1 MPERTTGPFVLLDDN
16 RAGIGQRLLFR
27 APLDII
33 ACHDYD
39 KIDALFQQL
48 EAALARGHYVAGWM
62 AYEAGYALESK
73 LRPLAP
79 PLGDMPLAWF
89 GVFTAPDLT
98 AAHADRGGA
107 VLVDDITPS
116 VDKARYETAIAAIK
130 NYLLAGDVYQINFTF
145 PLNFSLQ
152 GWPADLFARLRR
164 AQPVA
169 YGAHIHNDGW
179 DILSLS
185 PELFFEKRGRQLTV
199 RPMKGTAPRGL
210 TLAEDKKIADALRA
224 DAKSQAEN
232 LMIVDL
238 LRNDLSRLAQP
249 GTVEVPALF
258 EIETYRTLLQMT
270 STVTA
275 EINEDIS
282 LKNLFKSL
290 FPCGSVT
297 GAPKIRAMEIIRD
310 LEQTP
315 RGVYTGAIG
324 YITPERDMTF
334 SVPIRTLTLTP
345 EDRRARRWRGSLGIG
360 SGIVIDSAA
369 EAEYEECLLK
379 ATFLTA
385 SPPDFDLVET
395 LRWQPD
401 GGLLRLDAHLRRL
414 TASAAYFGFAV
425 DRDAI
430 EATLH
435 DLAETLPSTPHR
447 VRLLVSA
454 RGMTAL
460 TASPLPAILDPVR
473 VFLSRVVVN
482 SRDPLLYHKT
492 TARSPYQK
500 ALQEARAQGCFE
512 AILTNE
518 RGEVT
523 EGSFSNIFVE
533 RNGDLLTPPLS
544 AGLLPGI
551 LREELLRSGRARE
564 ATLHPAD
571 LWSAERLYIGNS
583 LRGLMAVSELAP
595 RSNPRPQP

>member
-1 MPERTTGPFVLLDDN
+1 M
-16 RAGIGQRLLFR
+16 
-27 APLDII
+27 
-33 ACHDYD
+33 
-39 KIDALFQQL
+39 
-48 EAALARGHYVAGWM
+48 EAALARGHYVAGWI
-62 AYEAGYALESK
+62 AYEAGYAQEPK
-73 LRPLAP
+73 LRPIAP

-89 GVFTAPDLT
+89 GVFTAPDILPFPS
-98 AAHADRGGA
+98 REGEA
-107 VLVDDITPS
+107 VSLDNITPS

-169 YGAHIHNDGW
+169 YGAHIHNDDW

-185 PELFFEKRGRQLTV
+185 PELFFQKRGHQLTA

-210 TLAEDKKIADALRA
+210 TLAEDKKIADALKA

-238 LRNDLSRLAQP
+238 LRNDLSRLARP
-249 GTVEVPALF
+249 GTVEVPTLF

-275 EINEDIS
+275 EIDGNAP
-282 LKNLFKSL
+282 LKNLVKSL

-297 GAPKIRAMEIIRD
+297 GAPKIRAMEIIRE

-345 EDRRARRWRGSLGIG
+345 EDRPARRWRGSLGIG

-379 ATFLTA
+379 AAFLTA

-414 TASAAYFGFAV
+414 TASAGYFGFAV
-425 DRDAI
+425 DRAAV

-447 VRLLVSA
+447 VRLLLSE
-454 RGMTAL
+454 RGMIAL
-460 TASPLPAILDPVR
+460 TATPLSPAPASLRLCI
-473 VFLSRVVVN
+473 SSVVVN
-482 SRDPLLYHKT
+482 SRNPLLYHKT
-492 TARSPYQK
+492 TARTPYQK
-500 ALQEARAQGCFE
+500 ALQEARVQGCFE

-523 EGSFSNIFVE
+523 EGSFTTVFIE
-533 RNGDLLTPPLS
+533 RGGVLLTPPS
-544 AGLLPGI
+544 DAGLLPGI

-564 ATLHPAD
+564 VTLYPAD

-583 LRGLMAVSELAP
+583 LRGLMAVSELTP
-595 RSNPRPQP
+595 RSNRHPQP